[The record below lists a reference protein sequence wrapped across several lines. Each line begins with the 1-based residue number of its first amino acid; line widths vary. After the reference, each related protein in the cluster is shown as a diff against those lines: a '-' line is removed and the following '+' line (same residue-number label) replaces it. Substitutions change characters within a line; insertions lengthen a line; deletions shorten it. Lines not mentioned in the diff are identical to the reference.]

1 MVVYC
6 VQDLIPFLC
15 SYVTF
20 LMVFSICY
28 VVLQLDIDE
37 EVAEAALVL
46 NYFCKTL
53 LETFRNA
60 IGELALPAYNT
71 LLEKNTENYTKEPS
85 IFVYINIYLIWAVFF
100 A

>member
-15 SYVTF
+15 TYVTF

-28 VVLQLDIDE
+28 VVLQLDIDP
-37 EVAEAALVL
+37 EVVSSAKVL
-46 NYFCKTL
+46 NNFCLTL

-60 IGELALPAYNT
+60 IGELALPAYNN
-71 LLEKNTENYTKEPS
+71 LLEKNTDGEAKEPS
-85 IFVYINIYLIWAVFF
+85 IFVYINIYLIWLVFF
-100 A
+100 C